1 MMSRRLFLLPLLL
14 FLAGC
19 QYSPSIYIAGS
30 YFPAWLV
37 CVAISIP
44 LTILLRVVLIFVGI
58 DDYLPLR
65 LLTYICFSL
74 LISLAALWVFFD

>member
-1 MMSRRLFLLPLLL
+1 MSRHLLFLPLFLL
-14 FLAGC
+14 LAGC

-37 CVAISIP
+37 CVVISIP
-44 LTILLRVVLIFVGI
+44 ITIVLRVVLIIVGI

-65 LLTYICFSL
+65 LLTYIAFSL
-74 LISLAALWVFFD
+74 VISLATLWVFFD

>member
-1 MMSRRLFLLPLLL
+1 MSSRLSLLPLFLLLT
-14 FLAGC
+14 GC

-44 LTILLRVVLIFVGI
+44 ITIALRVVLIVVGI
-58 DDYLPLR
+58 DDYLPVR
-65 LLTYICFSL
+65 LLTYICFAL
-74 LISLAALWVFFD
+74 LISLAALWILFD